1 MDYVLGLLS
10 YYGFIFSL
18 GLLSGIT
25 PCSVPTVM
33 LIATY
38 SVNNSDNILEKLR
51 TILWL
56 IMGMM
61 LTLIGLAVIFSYMG
75 NAFVSFRH
83 AYILTSIIAIFMG
96 LKLIGLIKLPINAR
110 LSIVPTGKNPKF
122 ISFLLGL
129 PFTILGSPCSLP
141 VLFTVLTYV
150 LSQGTVTKGIPIIIA
165 YGIGRAIPI
174 LLITILGTSTK
185 VIFNSKFANSKVNFV
200 LGIKLVFVGIYL
212 LYQIL

>member
-1 MDYVLGLLS
+1 MDYFLELFS
-10 YYGFIFSL
+10 HYGFVFSL

-25 PCSVPTVM
+25 PCSIPTVM

-38 SVNNSDNILEKLR
+38 SVNNPNSVLEKLQ
-51 TILWL
+51 TIFWL

-61 LTLIGLAVIFSYMG
+61 LTLIGLAVIFSYIGSAFMG
-75 NAFVSFRH
+75 FH
-83 AYILTSIIAIFMG
+83 YPYILTSIIAIIMG
-96 LKLIGLIKLPINAR
+96 LKLMGIIKLPLNAK
-110 LSIVPTGKNPKF
+110 LSIVPTGKRSNF
-122 ISFLLGL
+122 ISFLLGV

-185 VIFNSKFANSKVNFV
+185 VIFNSKFASSKVNFV
-200 LGIKLVFVGIYL
+200 LGMKLLFVGIYL